1 MNGDID
7 HGMLITSRFVRQ
19 LGERVPGFRRNL
31 EVMQRS
37 GTPALEYPDGSLEL
51 TPECHELWLA
61 CWRPVQEMRAG
72 GSMLGVL
79 SSLPWLP
86 GVARSRVYKVLS
98 TKEHEARIDPHMIL
112 FAPSRLS
119 PQRPPES
126 TDLAELHLSVQCHRR
141 ISRDAMRVLKDAIC
155 AWHASVAKAGL
166 HGEGPIGK
174 LSSEI
179 EFQGRRA
186 QFVFDAGQTG
196 QRTINWLILSLLN
209 AAYDVMR
216 LSAFVFNDV
225 GNLATYGFEA
235 SEHKVVRVPLAPGQ
249 AEPGPVELLA
259 GRAPAS
265 RVPRDVLP
273 FPSLKSPRLDQAPES
288 RLPPGLIPFPG
299 LESRQFTIWQ
309 TPSLEWES
317 MRLAVYFD
325 DWPTTATAA
334 RVTPVG
340 RRVVA
345 GCQCRRF
352 WGPGCAAAGRNSF
365 HEEAP
370 CRVRDEQP
378 GRHRYRHRDPGHH
391 SPAGELFLREHGH
404 RSRGLRAR
412 PRCEPCGLS
421 VAPG

>member
-1 MNGDID
+1 M
-7 HGMLITSRFVRQ
+7 
-19 LGERVPGFRRNL
+19 P
-31 EVMQRS
+31 
-37 GTPALEYPDGSLEL
+37 P
-51 TPECHELWLA
+51 
-61 CWRPVQEMRAG
+61 
-72 GSMLGVL
+72 
-79 SSLPWLP
+79 
-86 GVARSRVYKVLS
+86 
-98 TKEHEARIDPHMIL
+98 PHQ
-112 FAPSRLS
+112 PR
-119 PQRPPES
+119 
-126 TDLAELHLSVQCHRR
+126 
-141 ISRDAMRVLKDAIC
+141 RDARLKDAIC

-259 GRAPAS
+259 GRAPAL

-325 DWPTTATAA
+325 DWPTTAQQCELRRLVDAWSLVANAGGFGGLGAPRLAEIRFMKKHRAA
-334 RVTPVG
+334 CVTSNLGDTDTDIAIPVIIRLLENYSSG
-340 RRVVA
+340 SMAIEAVAFGLDPDASLVV
-345 GCQCRRF
+345 
-352 WGPGCAAAGRNSF
+352 
-365 HEEAP
+365 
-370 CRVRDEQP
+370 
-378 GRHRYRHRDPGHH
+378 
-391 SPAGELFLREHGH
+391 
-404 RSRGLRAR
+404 
-412 PRCEPCGLS
+412 
-421 VAPG
+421 